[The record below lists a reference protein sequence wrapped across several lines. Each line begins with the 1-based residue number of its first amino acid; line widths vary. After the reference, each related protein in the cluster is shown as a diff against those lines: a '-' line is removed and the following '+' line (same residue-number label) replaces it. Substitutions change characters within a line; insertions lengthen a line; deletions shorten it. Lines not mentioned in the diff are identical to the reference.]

1 MCFLLQL
8 TFLASLAQDVPMC
21 CSNFFIAIIRPR
33 QLLEGSFAA
42 YSSRGVS
49 VCDHH
54 GGEHGSRQMGVIQS
68 YGGAVAYI

>member
-1 MCFLLQL
+1 
-8 TFLASLAQDVPMC
+8 MC

-68 YGGAVAYI
+68 YGGAVAGSLHLESQAQGREN